1 MSPERLNEVKK
12 QVQAI
17 LDHHLPEE
25 KRFSVAELDEEQ
37 VFFLI
42 DLLLEKDDKKRE
54 NMFKDIKKRIKLA
67 KKDLRITYTKIL
79 EIKDK
84 VDYTKHNSQTLQDL
98 WNSIESDNEFD
109 SKLQDL

>member
-1 MSPERLNEVKK
+1 MTPERLNEVKK
-12 QVQAI
+12 QVQTI

-25 KRFSVAELDEEQ
+25 KRFSVEELNEEGL
-37 VFFLI
+37 FLLI

-84 VDYTKHNSQTLQDL
+84 VDYTKHNSKTLQDL